1 MSSDWTNERE
11 DTGVK
16 TGRSPARQDALR
28 QHNLALVLQHIAA
41 GEPVSR
47 ARIAAA
53 TSLTKTTVSSLVD
66 DLVSARLVT
75 ELGPEARGEIGR
87 PGSPLALNR
96 AGFVGI
102 GLEINVDYIA
112 VCVANLVGEVR
123 YLRTRARDN
132 RGQSPAK
139 VLSRAARMTR
149 TAIESA
155 EADRLT
161 VAGLAVA
168 VPGPVETDRGLL
180 RLAPNLG
187 WEDVPVAAI
196 LADRFAARHLPV
208 VADNEANLAALGELW
223 FGGHDGLADFIHVS
237 GEIGVGGGIVVGGEL
252 FRGVG
257 GFGGEIGHVPVRPD
271 GPPCRCGARGC
282 LEQVAGQEA
291 ILRSAGLTGAVG
303 TTLGQPGGSVA
314 ELLAR
319 ARAGDRR
326 TLAAVEGAG
335 QALGMGL
342 SATVNIVDPGT
353 VVLGGLYAALAPWLR
368 RPLLEELATRAITHR
383 WSPVQVLASRLGPD
397 AAVRGAA
404 GAVVKRVLSE
414 PAAVFHATARHV
426 APTPPGPG

>member
-1 MSSDWTNERE
+1 VR
-11 DTGVK
+11 

-28 QHNLALVLQHIAA
+28 QHNTSLVLQYIA
-41 GEPVSR
+41 GNEPVSR

-66 DLVSARLVT
+66 DLVGARLVT

-87 PGSPLALNR
+87 PGSALTLNR
-96 AGFVGI
+96 GGFGGI

-112 VCVANLVGEVR
+112 VCVTNLVGEVR

-132 RGQSPAK
+132 RGQSPAR
-139 VLSRAARMTR
+139 VLARAVRMTR
-149 TAIESA
+149 TAIEVA
-155 EADRLT
+155 GAARLT

-187 WEDVPVAAI
+187 WTEVPVAEI
-196 LADRFAARHLPV
+196 LADRLVTAIHPLPV

-223 FGGHDGLADFIHVS
+223 FGGHADLGDFVHVS

-252 FRGVG
+252 FRGAR
-257 GFGGEIGHVPVRPD
+257 GFAGEIGHVVVDPG
-271 GPPCRCGARGC
+271 GPLCRCGARGC

-291 ILRSAGLTGAVG
+291 LLRAAGLTGAVG
-303 TTLGQPGGSVA
+303 TSIGQPGGSVA

-319 ARAGDRR
+319 ARSGDPD
-326 TLAAVEGAG
+326 TLRAVESAG
-335 QALGMGL
+335 RALGVGL

-353 VVLGGLYAALAPWLR
+353 VVLGGLYAALEPWLSK
-368 RPLLEELATRAITHR
+368 PLLEELRERVITHR
-383 WSPVQVLASRLGPD
+383 WSPVHVLASRLGPD

-404 GAVVKRVLSE
+404 GAVVRRVLSE
-414 PAAVFHATARHV
+414 PATVLRGS
-426 APTPPGPG
+426 GP

>member
-1 MSSDWTNERE
+1 MR
-11 DTGVK
+11 TG
-16 TGRSPARQDALR
+16 GSPARQDALR

-41 GEPVSR
+41 GDPVSR

-87 PGSPLALNR
+87 PGSALALNR
-96 AGFVGI
+96 DGFAGI

-139 VLSRAARMTR
+139 VLGRAVRMVR
-149 TAIESA
+149 TAMKA
-155 EADRLT
+155 AAAARLT

-187 WEDVPVAAI
+187 WLDVPVAEI
-196 LADRFAARHLPV
+196 LADRFAGHELAV
-208 VADNEANLAALGELW
+208 VVDNEANLAALGELW
-223 FGGHDGLADFIHVS
+223 FGGHLDLDDFVHVS
-237 GEIGVGGGIVVGGEL
+237 GEIGVGGGIVIGGEL
-252 FRGVG
+252 FRGVR
-257 GFGGEIGHVPVRPD
+257 GFAGEIGHVVVQPD
-271 GPPCRCGARGC
+271 GPRCRCGARGC

-303 TTLGQPGGSVA
+303 TSIGQPGGSVA
-314 ELLAR
+314 ELVAR
-319 ARAGDRR
+319 ARDGEPG
-326 TLAAVEGAG
+326 TLRAIEGAG
-335 QALGMGL
+335 RALGMGL
-342 SATVNIVDPGT
+342 SATVNIVDPST
-353 VVLGGLYAALAPWLR
+353 VVLGGLYAALEPWLSK
-368 RPLLEELATRAITHR
+368 PLQEELRERAIALR

-414 PAAVFHATARHV
+414 PAAVFRAAGHHD
-426 APTPPGPG
+426 APTPPRPD

>member
-1 MSSDWTNERE
+1 MVR
-11 DTGVK
+11 
-16 TGRSPARQDALR
+16 TGRSPARQHALR

-66 DLVSARLVT
+66 DLVGARLVT

-87 PGSPLALNR
+87 PGSALAIDR
-96 AGFVGI
+96 DGFAGI

-112 VCVANLVGEVR
+112 VCLANLVGEVR
-123 YLRTRARDN
+123 YLRTRPRDN

-139 VLSRAARMTR
+139 VLSRAVRMVR
-149 TAIESA
+149 TAMGAAA
-155 EADRLT
+155 EARLT

-187 WEDVPVAAI
+187 WVDVPVAEI
-196 LADRFAARHLPV
+196 LADRLAGLELAV
-208 VADNEANLAALGELW
+208 VVDNEANLAALGELW
-223 FGGHDGLADFIHVS
+223 FGGHLDLDDFVHVS
-237 GEIGVGGGIVVGGEL
+237 GEIGVGGGIVIGGEL
-252 FRGVG
+252 FRGVR
-257 GFGGEIGHVPVRPD
+257 GFAGEIGHVVVEPD
-271 GPPCRCGARGC
+271 GPLCRCGARGC

-303 TTLGQPGGSVA
+303 TSIGQPGGSVA

-319 ARAGDRR
+319 AREGEPG
-326 TLAAVEGAG
+326 TLRAIEGAG
-335 QALGMGL
+335 RALGMGL
-342 SATVNIVDPGT
+342 SATVNIVDPST
-353 VVLGGLYAALAPWLR
+353 VVLGGLYAALEPWLAK
-368 RPLLEELATRAITHR
+368 PLLEELRERAIALH

-414 PAAVFHATARHV
+414 PAAVFGAAGHHD
-426 APTPPGPG
+426 APTPPRPG

>member
-1 MSSDWTNERE
+1 
-11 DTGVK
+11 VK

-28 QHNLALVLQHIAA
+28 QHNLALVLQYIAA
-41 GEPVSR
+41 DEPVSR
-47 ARIAAA
+47 ARIAAG

-75 ELGPEARGEIGR
+75 ELGPEARGQIGR
-87 PGSPLALNR
+87 PGSALVLNR
-96 AGFVGI
+96 AGFVGV

-112 VCVANLVGEVR
+112 VCVADLVGEVR
-123 YLRTRARDN
+123 YLRTRPRDN

-139 VLSRAARMTR
+139 VLARALRMTR
-149 TAIESA
+149 TAIASA
-155 EADRLT
+155 EAAQLT
-161 VAGLAVA
+161 LAGLAVA

-187 WEDVPVAAI
+187 WVDVPVAEI
-196 LADRFAARHLPV
+196 LADRLAMPGLPV

-223 FGGHDGLADFIHVS
+223 FGGHDDLGDFIHVS

-252 FRGVG
+252 FRGVR
-257 GFGGEIGHVPVRPD
+257 GFAGEIGHVTVQPD
-271 GPPCRCGARGC
+271 GPRCRCGARGC

-291 ILRSAGLTGAVG
+291 ILRAAGLTGAVG
-303 TTLGQPGGSVA
+303 TSIGQPGGSVA

-319 ARAGDRR
+319 ARAGDPD
-326 TLAAVEGAG
+326 TLRAVESAG
-335 QALGMGL
+335 RALGMGL

-353 VVLGGLYAALAPWLR
+353 VILGGLYAALEPWLSK
-368 RPLLEELATRAITHR
+368 PLAEELRERAITHG

-414 PAAVFHATARHV
+414 PAAVFRATGRHV
-426 APTPPGPG
+426 APTPPPPD

>member
-1 MSSDWTNERE
+1 MR
-11 DTGVK
+11 TG
-16 TGRSPARQDALR
+16 GSPARQDALR

-41 GEPVSR
+41 GDPVSR

-75 ELGPEARGEIGR
+75 ELGPEARGKIGR
-87 PGSPLALNR
+87 PGSALALNR
-96 AGFVGI
+96 DGFAGI

-139 VLSRAARMTR
+139 VLGRAVRMVR
-149 TAIESA
+149 TAMKA
-155 EADRLT
+155 ADAARLT

-187 WEDVPVAAI
+187 WLDVPVAEI
-196 LADRFAARHLPV
+196 LADRFAGHELAV
-208 VADNEANLAALGELW
+208 VVDNEANLAALGELW
-223 FGGHDGLADFIHVS
+223 FGGHLDLDDFVHVS
-237 GEIGVGGGIVVGGEL
+237 GEIGVGGGIVIGGEL
-252 FRGVG
+252 FRGVR
-257 GFGGEIGHVPVRPD
+257 GFAGEIGHVVVQPD
-271 GPPCRCGARGC
+271 GPRCRCGARGC

-303 TTLGQPGGSVA
+303 TSIGQPGGSVA
-314 ELLAR
+314 ELVAR
-319 ARAGDRR
+319 ARDGEPG
-326 TLAAVEGAG
+326 TLRAIEGAG
-335 QALGMGL
+335 RALGMGL
-342 SATVNIVDPGT
+342 SATVNIVDPST
-353 VVLGGLYAALAPWLR
+353 VVLGGLYAALEPWLSK
-368 RPLLEELATRAITHR
+368 PLQEELRERAIALR

-414 PAAVFHATARHV
+414 PAAVFRAAGHHD
-426 APTPPGPG
+426 APTPPRPD

>member
-1 MSSDWTNERE
+1 MDER
-11 DTGVK
+11 GRGAVR

-28 QHNLALVLQHIAA
+28 EHNLALVLQHIAA

-66 DLVSARLVT
+66 DLIRARLVT
-75 ELGPEARGEIGR
+75 ELGPEARGKIGR
-87 PGSPLALNR
+87 PGSDLALNR
-96 AGFVGI
+96 TGYAGI

-112 VCVANLVGEVR
+112 VCMANLVGEVR
-123 YLRTRARDN
+123 YLRVRPRDN

-139 VLSRAARMTR
+139 VLGRAVRMTR
-149 TAIESA
+149 TAVELA
-155 EADRLT
+155 EAARLT
-161 VAGLAVA
+161 VAGLGVA

-187 WEDVPVAAI
+187 WVDVPVAEI
-196 LADRFAARHLPV
+196 LADRFAAHDLAV
-208 VADNEANLAALGELW
+208 MVDNEANLAALGELW
-223 FGGHDGLADFIHVS
+223 FGGHEDLDDFVHVS
-237 GEIGVGGGIVVGGEL
+237 GEIGVGGGIVIDGEL
-252 FRGVG
+252 FRGVR
-257 GFGGEIGHVPVRPD
+257 GFAGEIGHVVVQPD

-303 TTLGQPGGSVA
+303 TSIGQPRGSVA

-319 ARAGDRR
+319 ARDGEPETLRAVSEAGR
-326 TLAAVEGAG
+326 
-335 QALGMGL
+335 ALGMGL
-342 SATVNIVDPGT
+342 SATVNIVDPST
-353 VVLGGLYAALAPWLR
+353 VVLGGLYAALEPWLSK
-368 RPLLEELATRAITHR
+368 PLLGELGQRAIALR
-383 WSPVQVLASRLGPD
+383 WSPVRVLASRLGPD

-414 PAAVFHATARHV
+414 PAAVFRAAGRHV
-426 APTPPGPG
+426 APIPPRPG

>member
-1 MSSDWTNERE
+1 VR
-11 DTGVK
+11 
-16 TGRSPARQDALR
+16 TGRSPARQDAVR
-28 QHNLALVLQHIAA
+28 QHNLSLVLQHIA
-41 GEPVSR
+41 GNEPVSR

-66 DLVSARLVT
+66 DLVGARLVT

-87 PGSPLALNR
+87 PGSALALNR
-96 AGFVGI
+96 DGFGGI

-112 VCVANLVGEVR
+112 VCVTNLVGEVR
-123 YLRTRARDN
+123 YLRTRPRDN
-132 RGQSPAK
+132 RGQSPAR
-139 VLSRAARMTR
+139 VLARAVRMTR
-149 TAIESA
+149 TAVEAA
-155 EADRLT
+155 EAAQLT

-187 WEDVPVAAI
+187 WSEVPVAEI
-196 LADRFAARHLPV
+196 LADRLAIHDLPV

-223 FGGHDGLADFIHVS
+223 FGGHADLGDFIHVS
-237 GEIGVGGGIVVGGEL
+237 GEIGVGGGIVIGGEL
-252 FRGVG
+252 FRGVR
-257 GFGGEIGHVPVRPD
+257 GFAGEIGHVVVEPD
-271 GPPCRCGARGC
+271 GPTCRCGARGC

-303 TTLGQPGGSVA
+303 TSIGQPGGPLA

-319 ARAGDRR
+319 ARAGDPD
-326 TLAAVEGAG
+326 TLRAVESAG
-335 QALGMGL
+335 RALGMGL
-342 SATVNIVDPGT
+342 SATVNIVDTGT
-353 VVLGGLYAALAPWLR
+353 VVLGGLYAALEPWLSK
-368 RPLLEELATRAITHR
+368 PLLEELRERVITHR

-414 PAAVFHATARHV
+414 PAPALRAVGHRV
-426 APTPPGPG
+426 ALSPTGPG